1 MFSTWVT
8 KLTKRLKANPDY
20 RQPGDFLLESLC
32 EGKQSDSEKL
42 KSLPLTQA
50 QQVQLWAM
58 ANRFFPQDFD
68 PLINPVGDPRDDR
81 REAMNRLY
89 RFIRSLRVHQKN
101 FSSGMPFASRRIIVP
116 LSSAAQPLLCGRRGL
131 DRCPGWEVVFLFPR
145 HAAGVLRR
153 NSSGLSSRS
162 ADLSGLYPTGA
173 LPALPGVPV
182 PALLSGGLPHRG
194 AGKGPYLSVQSLP
207 EGYGS
212 HHLFEGTE

>member
-101 FSSGMPFASRRIIVP
+101 SFFGNAVRVKENHRTAFVSGTAV
-116 LSSAAQPLLCGRRGL
+116 A
-131 DRCPGWEVVFLFPR
+131 
-145 HAAGVLRR
+145 LRQ
-153 NSSGLSSRS
+153 
-162 ADLSGLYPTGA
+162 TGA
-173 LPALPGVPV
+173 
-182 PALLSGGLPHRG
+182 
-194 AGKGPYLSVQSLP
+194 
-207 EGYGS
+207 
-212 HHLFEGTE
+212 